1 MIDAVNADANIPNK
15 KLLIGPNLAT
25 GWTPQ
30 QIWDT
35 GFIDSYTNSLAY
47 LAFERRV
54 LLPSFRLSRLVEQ
67 HPDVLN
73 LATGWAPQVWDIGF
87 IDSDTISFAYLA
99 FER

>member
-1 MIDAVNADANIPNK
+1 LDWTDEVTEQQTYSPYDYFGEFGQMVEAVNADANIPNK
-15 KLLIGPNLAT
+15 GLLIGPNLAT

-54 LLPSFRLSRLVEQ
+54 L
-67 HPDVLN
+67 VLFFPN
-73 LATGWAPQVWDIGF
+73 YQD
-87 IDSDTISFAYLA
+87 
-99 FER
+99 